1 MMPTMK
7 SEELWEGWVL
17 IKSELVPILRVH
29 SNHRELFDVTQRLH
43 VNLTNPELL
52 LFKEELPED

>member
-7 SEELWEGWVL
+7 SEELCEGWVL